1 MTKLT
6 KKAETV
12 KETVKRKVY
21 LQQELFLFGIESL
34 EDMGIK
40 VVLDD
45 YNRIIDYTVNN
56 PDIEVICGTY

>member
-6 KKAETV
+6 KKAEA
-12 KETVKRKVY
+12 VKRKVF
-21 LQQELFLFGIESL
+21 LQQELFLFGIENL

>member
-6 KKAETV
+6 KKAG
-12 KETVKRKVY
+12 TVKRKVY
-21 LQQELFLFGIESL
+21 LQQELFLFGLESL

>member
-6 KKAETV
+6 KKA
-12 KETVKRKVY
+12 ETVKRKVY
-21 LQQELFLFGIESL
+21 LQQELFLFGIENL

>member
-12 KETVKRKVY
+12 KRKVF
-21 LQQELFLFGIESL
+21 LQQELFLFGIENL

-45 YNRIIDYTVNN
+45 CNKIIDYTVNN
-56 PDIEVICGTY
+56 PDIEVVCGTY